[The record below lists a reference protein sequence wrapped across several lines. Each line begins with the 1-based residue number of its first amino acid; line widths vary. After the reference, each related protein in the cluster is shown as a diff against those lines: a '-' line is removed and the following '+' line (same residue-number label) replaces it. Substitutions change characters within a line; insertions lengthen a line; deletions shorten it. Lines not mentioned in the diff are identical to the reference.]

1 MRYVV
6 FLLLLAFPAALSGV
20 EYTAVYTI
28 KNGNSSLRV
37 LRLRSDKV
45 YEYLSYT
52 KKKATRDT
60 GMYELNGRKLELKT
74 TMKRHGP
81 NPMLRK
87 TFFVSPKG
95 LYEKR
100 RDVWLGRRP
109 KMAAAA
115 NDASL
120 TQHWLVNPLTRE
132 TLTANGF
139 TAVPEL
145 KKPAV
150 KPKPSSATYVQ
161 PANAGDLAKRF
172 YIQTASRYTKGYD
185 NILSQSYC
193 GPDCYYHVINDS
205 LVKPVIDTAEAKLF
219 SDFETVIHESVHMH
233 NKGGYLIIPGIYI
246 DVPRTRAYKTSLFTP
261 VVPADA
267 REKIFR
273 YKTYVDSSSHVS
285 ANISGIYG
293 LLDEYSAYFNG
304 VHACLQGAK
313 QALKDGD
320 TTRAAK
326 FMSMASGTAQAHY
339 EFRLFIAWYVHYASL
354 KEKEAYEGMMGN
366 QNLRVVFTLL
376 DNEFRNTLTELNKL
390 SKIKGLGFYSSF
402 DISYYGEAPSDN
414 YLFNNLK
421 KEEQWLAKLKIDNVT
436 TANYQQF
443 LKPKK

>member
-1 MRYVV
+1 MRYMV

-20 EYTAVYTI
+20 EYTALYTI
-28 KNGNSSLRV
+28 KNGSSSLRV
-37 LRLRSDKV
+37 LRLRSDNV

-60 GMYELNGRKLELKT
+60 GVYELNGRKLELKT

-87 TFFVSPKG
+87 TFFVSSKG
-95 LYEKR
+95 LYDKR
-100 RDVWLGRRP
+100 SDVWFGRRP
-109 KMAAAA
+109 KMANAS

-132 TLTANGF
+132 TFTANGY
-139 TAVPEL
+139 TAVPEV

-150 KPKPSSATYVQ
+150 KPQSPSAYVQ
-161 PANAGDLAKRF
+161 PANAGELAKRF
-172 YIQTASRYTKGYD
+172 YIKVAARYAKGYD
-185 NILSQSYC
+185 QVLTESYC

-205 LVKPVIDTAEAKLF
+205 LVKPVIDTTETVLF
-219 SDFETVIHESVHMH
+219 SDFETVVHESVHSH
-233 NKGGYLIIPGIYI
+233 NRGGYLVMPGIYI

-267 REKIFR
+267 RTTIFR
-273 YKTYVDSSSHVS
+273 YKTYVDSSSAVS
-285 ANISGIYG
+285 ANVSGIYG

-304 VHACLQGAK
+304 VHSCLLGAR
-313 QALKDGD
+313 QALKNGD

-354 KEKEAYEGMMGN
+354 KEKDAYEGMMGN

-376 DNEFRNTLTELNKL
+376 DNEFRNTLTGLNEL
-390 SKIKGLGFYSSF
+390 SKIKKLNGSGRF
-402 DISYYGEAPSDN
+402 DVSYYTETPADN

-421 KEEQWLAKLKIDNVT
+421 KEEHWLARLKLDNVT
-436 TANYQQF
+436 TSNYQQF